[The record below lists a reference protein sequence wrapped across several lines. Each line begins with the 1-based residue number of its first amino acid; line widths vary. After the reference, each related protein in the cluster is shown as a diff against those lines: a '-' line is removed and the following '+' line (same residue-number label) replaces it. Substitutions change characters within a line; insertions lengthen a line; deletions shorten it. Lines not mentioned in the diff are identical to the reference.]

1 MCSMTNER
9 NADAATNAGSS
20 APTRSDAPPNPYFNW
35 PEAGSTTEQFMSDGD
50 WAALTAEWLHL
61 RHNYYN
67 GEFNT

>member
-1 MCSMTNER
+1 MK
-9 NADAATNAGSS
+9 
-20 APTRSDAPPNPYFNW
+20 SDAPPNPYANW

-50 WAALTAEWLHL
+50 WAALTAEWLRL